1 MKVGF
6 VSLGCCKNL
15 VDSEDMMRMLKEE
28 GHEIVGSVRQAE
40 AIIVN
45 TCGFIASAKEE
56 SIQTIFEMASYKEKQ
71 LKRLIVCGCLAQRYQ
86 LELEQE
92 IPEIDAVIPIRDYD
106 QLAARLRPL
115 LGEGDQSL
123 IVKAERVL
131 SGNPWQAYLKISDGC
146 SNRCTYCAIPLIRG
160 PQVSRPIE
168 DIVKEAKYLASIGV
182 KELTLIAQDTTKYG
196 YDLYKKLALVDL
208 LKELVKIEG
217 DFKIRI
223 LYLYPEVVTDE
234 LIEFIKNEPKMMHY
248 FDIPM
253 QHSETKILKKMYR
266 RSDKELLTNL
276 FHKIR
281 ENVPDAILRTTII
294 VGFPYEEEEDM
305 DNLIEFIKDIKFDR
319 LGAFT
324 FSLEEGT
331 KACEYPNII
340 SEKTKQARYER
351 LMKTQSEIALKNN
364 EKYMNQILNDC
375 FIIDYDESSY
385 MYVARSYAYA
395 PDEIDGCIYI
405 ASKRELSL
413 GERVNVKI
421 LDVKD
426 ESGQH
431 VFEKSDEART
441 PAYMLFAL
449 PEDMHLL
456 FRKAVY
462 LVDQYDVQLI
472 LVPNTQKLTD
482 EDSVMVSSEDIQSF
496 INSKTKMVSVDEILS
511 STSDKAD
518 NKTKST
524 TTTTT
529 TTTNNNAR

>member
-196 YDLYKKLALVDL
+196 LDYYDEIRLGDL
-208 LKELVKIEG
+208 IRQVNAIDG
-217 DFKIRI
+217 FHWIRI
-223 LYLYPEVVTDE
+223 LYMYPDE
-234 LIEFIKNEPKMMHY
+234 IGQDVLDAMKECEKVIPY

-253 QHSETKILKKMYR
+253 QHASTRLLRKMNR
-266 RSDKELLTNL
+266 RSSKEEVIRITK
-276 FHKIR
+276 KIR
-281 ENVPDAILRTTII
+281 TMFPDATLRTTAI
-294 VGFPYEEEEDM
+294 VGFPSETEEEFEE
-305 DNLIEFIKDIKFDR
+305 LVQFLKDIEWDR
-319 LGAFT
+319 FGAFT
-324 FSLEEGT
+324 YSKEEDT
-331 KACEYPNII
+331 PAYDMDEEIPQ
-340 SEKTKQARYER
+340 EVMDRRLER
-351 LMKTQSEIALKNN
+351 LMKVQKEISYRKNQEKIGKTMEVLVEEVEGLKRR
-364 EKYMNQILNDC
+364 YRG
-375 FIIDYDESSY
+375 
-385 MYVARSYAYA
+385 RSQADA
-395 PDEIDGCIYI
+395 PDEVDGQVI
-405 ASKRELSL
+405 
-413 GERVNVKI
+413 
-421 LDVKD
+421 
-426 ESGQH
+426 
-431 VFEKSDEART
+431 F
-441 PAYMLFAL
+441 
-449 PEDMHLL
+449 
-456 FRKAVY
+456 
-462 LVDQYDVQLI
+462 
-472 LVPNTQKLTD
+472 
-482 EDSVMVSSEDIQSF
+482 
-496 INSKTKMVSVDEILS
+496 
-511 STSDKAD
+511 TSDKEIELGSFVQVTITEAGQYD
-518 NKTKST
+518 LIGICKES
-524 TTTTT
+524 
-529 TTTNNNAR
+529 

>member
-15 VDSEDMMRMLKEE
+15 VDSEEMMRMLKEE

-196 YDLYKKLALVDL
+196 LDYYDEIRLGDL
-208 LKELVKIEG
+208 IRQVNAIDG
-217 DFKIRI
+217 FHWIRI
-223 LYLYPEVVTDE
+223 LYMYPDE
-234 LIEFIKNEPKMMHY
+234 IGQDVLDAMKECEKVIPY

-253 QHSETKILKKMYR
+253 QHASTRLLRKMNR
-266 RSDKELLTNL
+266 RSSKEEVIRITK
-276 FHKIR
+276 KIR
-281 ENVPDAILRTTII
+281 TMFPDATLRTTAI
-294 VGFPYEEEEDM
+294 VGFPSETEEEFEE
-305 DNLIEFIKDIKFDR
+305 LVQFLKDIEWDR
-319 LGAFT
+319 FGAFT
-324 FSLEEGT
+324 YSKEEDT
-331 KACEYPNII
+331 PAYDMDEEIPQ
-340 SEKTKQARYER
+340 EVMDRRLER
-351 LMKTQSEIALKNN
+351 LMKVQEEISYRKNQEKIGKTIEVLVEEVEGLKRR
-364 EKYMNQILNDC
+364 YRG
-375 FIIDYDESSY
+375 
-385 MYVARSYAYA
+385 RSQADA
-395 PDEIDGCIYI
+395 PDEVDGQVIFTSAKEI
-405 ASKRELSL
+405 ELGSF
-413 GERVNVKI
+413 VQVTI
-421 LDVKD
+421 T
-426 ESGQH
+426 
-431 VFEKSDEART
+431 EAG
-441 PAYMLFAL
+441 
-449 PEDMHLL
+449 
-456 FRKAVY
+456 
-462 LVDQYDVQLI
+462 QYDLI
-472 LVPNTQKLTD
+472 GICK
-482 EDSVMVSSEDIQSF
+482 ES
-496 INSKTKMVSVDEILS
+496 
-511 STSDKAD
+511 
-518 NKTKST
+518 
-524 TTTTT
+524 
-529 TTTNNNAR
+529 